1 MVLCEA
7 GLGWAGWC
15 GLGFNENICWA
26 GLVGVGSASMKIY
39 LKNIIPS
46 PDLSTRLLPKVG
58 HQVLPNTKPY
68 YSLTHKLFPTNN
80 ILFISP
86 T

>member
-46 PDLSTRLLPKVG
+46 PDLTTGQLPHRVLLK
-58 HQVLPNTKPY
+58 NTP
-68 YSLTHKLFPTNN
+68 
-80 ILFISP
+80 FIFRAE
-86 T
+86 TERN